1 MRQSNK
7 LYAEQCD
14 GLASVYGAKLHGYG
28 GKLRVHAVDND
39 DVDAAT
45 FGVLCTLAAAATSS
59 TVAVPGGAP
68 YLRSDRLP
76 NGAPEVRVLVQMGYG
91 SMW

>member
-45 FGVLCTLAAAATSS
+45 FGICTLAAAAATSS
-59 TVAVPGGAP
+59 IVTVPGGAP
-68 YLRSDRLP
+68 YMLSHRLP

>member
-1 MRQSNK
+1 MRQSNE

-28 GKLRVHAVDND
+28 GKLRVHAVDDD

-45 FGVLCTLAAAATSS
+45 FGVCTLAAAATSS

-68 YLRSDRLP
+68 YMLSDSLP